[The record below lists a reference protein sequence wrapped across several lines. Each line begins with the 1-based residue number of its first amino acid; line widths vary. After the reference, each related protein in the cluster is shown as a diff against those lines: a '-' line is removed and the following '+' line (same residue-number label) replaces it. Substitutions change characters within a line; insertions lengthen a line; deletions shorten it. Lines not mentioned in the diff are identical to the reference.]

1 MAQHETDKS
10 WFDQLQAHMVEW
22 RRYLHKNPEISFQE
36 SNTSA
41 FIADK
46 LESWGIEVRRQVGGH
61 GVVGT
66 IRGAK
71 PGPAVMLRADMDAL
85 PIQDEKDCEYRSNVD
100 GAMHACGHDG
110 HTSILLGT
118 AYYFSLNRDELEGEI
133 RFLFQ
138 PAEELLPGGAVNVIK
153 DGVLE
158 GVDVI
163 YGIHLWTPFPVGTA
177 ASCAGPLMAAA
188 DDFYIEI
195 TGKGGHGGM
204 PQSTHDSVV
213 AGSALVMQLQSIV
226 SRSVDPLRPAVLT
239 VGTIQGGFA
248 QNVIAETCRLSG
260 TIRTFDEETRT
271 VMKERLHA
279 VTELTTA
286 TYGTAAQIRYIMG
299 YPPVVNDPHEVS
311 RFFKEA
317 VSVFGEGN
325 VQEASKLMPAED
337 FAYYLERVPG
347 CFMFVGAGNPAKD
360 AVYPHHHPKF
370 DFDEDA
376 MINAVRLF
384 IAISTRYAAERNA
397 GRTVRG

>member
-1 MAQHETDKS
+1 LTQHAIDKI
-10 WFDQLQAHMVEW
+10 WFDRLQENMVEW
-22 RRYLHKNPEISFQE
+22 RRHLHKNPEISFQE
-36 SNTSA
+36 SKTAA
-41 FIADK
+41 FVADK
-46 LESWGIEVRRQVGGH
+46 LESWGIEIRRQVGGH

-71 PGPAVMLRADMDAL
+71 PGPVVLLRADMDAL
-85 PIQDEKDCEYRSNVD
+85 PIQDEKECEYRSSVD

-110 HTSILLGT
+110 HTSALLGT
-118 AYYFSLNRDELEGEI
+118 AYYFSLNRDELQGEI
-133 RFLFQ
+133 RLLFQ
-138 PAEELLPGGAVNVIK
+138 PAEELLPGGAVSVIK
-153 DGVLE
+153 DGILE

-204 PQSTHDSVV
+204 PQSTNDSVV
-213 AGSALVMQLQSIV
+213 AGSALVMQLQSVV

-239 VGTIQGGFA
+239 VGTIQGGSA

-271 VMKERLHA
+271 VMKERLHE
-279 VTELTTA
+279 VTELTAA
-286 TYGTAAQIRYIMG
+286 TYGTTAQVRYIMG
-299 YPPVVNDPHEVS
+299 YPPVVNDTHEAS
-311 RFFKEA
+311 RFFNEA
-317 VSVFGEGN
+317 KSVFGEEN

-347 CFMFVGAGNPAKD
+347 CFMFVGAGNPVKG

-384 IAISTRYAAERNA
+384 IAMSMGYAAERNA
-397 GRTVRG
+397 GAIKG

>member
-1 MAQHETDKS
+1 MTQHAIDKI
-10 WFDQLQAHMVEW
+10 WFDRLQENMVEW
-22 RRYLHKNPEISFQE
+22 RRHLHKNPEISFQE
-36 SNTSA
+36 SKTAA
-41 FIADK
+41 FVADK
-46 LESWGIEVRRQVGGH
+46 LESWGIELRRQVGGH

-71 PGPAVMLRADMDAL
+71 PGPVVLLRADMDAL
-85 PIQDEKDCEYRSNVD
+85 PIQDEKECEYRSGVD

-110 HTSILLGT
+110 HTSALLGT
-118 AYYFSLNRDELEGEI
+118 AYYFSLNRDELQGEI
-133 RFLFQ
+133 RLLFQ
-138 PAEELLPGGAVNVIK
+138 PAEELLPGGAVSVIK
-153 DGVLE
+153 DGILE

-177 ASCAGPLMAAA
+177 KSCAGPLMAAA

-204 PQSTHDSVV
+204 PQSTNDSVV
-213 AGSALVMQLQSIV
+213 AGSALVMQLQSVV

-239 VGTIQGGFA
+239 VGTIQGGSA

-260 TIRTFDEETRT
+260 TIRTFDEGTRT
-271 VMKERLHA
+271 VMKERLHD
-279 VTELTTA
+279 VTELTAA
-286 TYGTAAQIRYIMG
+286 TYGTTAQVRYIMG
-299 YPPVVNDPHEVS
+299 YPPVVNDTHEAS
-311 RFFKEA
+311 RFFNEA
-317 VSVFGEGN
+317 KSVFGEEN
-325 VQEASKLMPAED
+325 VQETSKLMPAED

-347 CFMFVGAGNPAKD
+347 CFMFVGAGNPVKG

-384 IAISTRYAAERNA
+384 IAMSTGYATERNA
-397 GRTVRG
+397 GAIKG

>member
-1 MAQHETDKS
+1 MTQHVIDET
-10 WFDQLQAHMVEW
+10 WFDRLQENMVEW
-22 RRYLHKNPEISFQE
+22 RRHLHKNPEISFQE
-36 SNTSA
+36 SKTAA
-41 FIADK
+41 FVADK
-46 LESWGIEVRRQVGGH
+46 LESWGIEIRRQVGGH

-71 PGPAVMLRADMDAL
+71 PGPVVMLRADMDAL
-85 PIQDEKDCEYRSNVD
+85 PIQDEKECEYRSSVD

-110 HTSILLGT
+110 HTSALLGT
-118 AYYFSLNRDELEGEI
+118 AYYFSLNRDELQGEI
-133 RFLFQ
+133 RLLFQ
-138 PAEELLPGGAVNVIK
+138 PAEELLPGGAVSVIK

-177 ASCAGPLMAAA
+177 ASCVGPLMAAA

-204 PQSTHDSVV
+204 PQSTNDSVV

-239 VGTIQGGFA
+239 VGTIQGGSA

-271 VMKERLHA
+271 VMKERLHQ
-279 VTELTTA
+279 VTELTAA
-286 TYGTAAQIRYIMG
+286 TYGTTAQVRYIMG
-299 YPPVVNDPHEVS
+299 YPPVVNDAHEAH
-311 RFFKEA
+311 RFFNEA
-317 VSVFGEGN
+317 KSVFGEEN

-347 CFMFVGAGNPAKD
+347 CFMFVGAGNPVKG

-384 IAISTRYAAERNA
+384 IAMSTGYAAERKA
-397 GRTVRG
+397 GAIKG

>member
-1 MAQHETDKS
+1 MTQHVTDKN

-36 SNTSA
+36 SNTAA
-41 FIADK
+41 FVADK

-71 PGPAVMLRADMDAL
+71 PGPVVMLRADMDAL
-85 PIQDEKDCEYRSNVD
+85 PIQDEKDCEYRSGVD
-100 GAMHACGHDG
+100 GVMHACGHDG

-118 AYYFSLNRDELEGEI
+118 ARYFGLNRDELAGEI
-133 RFLFQ
+133 RLLFQ
-138 PAEELLPGGAVNVIK
+138 PAEELLPGGAVHVIK
-153 DGVLE
+153 EGVLE

-204 PQSTHDSVV
+204 PQSSHDSVV

-226 SRSVDPLRPAVLT
+226 SRSVDPLQPAVLT

-260 TIRTFDEETRT
+260 TIRTFDEDTRT

-279 VTELTTA
+279 VTELTAA
-286 TYGTAAQIRYIMG
+286 TYGATAEIRYIMG
-299 YPPVVNDPHEVS
+299 YPPVVNDAHEAA

-317 VSVFGEGN
+317 RPVFGDGN
-325 VQEASKLMPAED
+325 VKEASKLMPAED

-347 CFMFVGAGNPAKD
+347 CFMFVGAGNPAKN

-376 MINAVRLF
+376 MIHAVRLF
-384 IAISTRYAAERNA
+384 IAMSTGYAAERNA
-397 GRTVRG
+397 GMDI

>member
-1 MAQHETDKS
+1 MTQHVIDET
-10 WFDQLQAHMVEW
+10 WFDRLQENMVEW
-22 RRYLHKNPEISFQE
+22 RRHLHKNPEISFQE
-36 SNTSA
+36 SKTAA
-41 FIADK
+41 FVADK
-46 LESWGIEVRRQVGGH
+46 LESWGIEIRRQVGGH

-71 PGPAVMLRADMDAL
+71 PGPVVMLRADMDAL
-85 PIQDEKDCEYRSNVD
+85 PIQDEKECEYRSSVD

-110 HTSILLGT
+110 HTSALLGT
-118 AYYFSLNRDELEGEI
+118 AYYFSLNRDELQGEI
-133 RFLFQ
+133 RLLFQ
-138 PAEELLPGGAVNVIK
+138 PAEELLPGGAVSVIK

-204 PQSTHDSVV
+204 PQSTNDSVV

-239 VGTIQGGFA
+239 VGTIQGGSA

-271 VMKERLHA
+271 VMKERLHE
-279 VTELTTA
+279 VTELTAA
-286 TYGTAAQIRYIMG
+286 TYGTTAQVRYIMG
-299 YPPVVNDPHEVS
+299 YPPVVNDAHEAD
-311 RFFKEA
+311 RFFNEA
-317 VSVFGEGN
+317 KSVFGEEN

-347 CFMFVGAGNPAKD
+347 CFMFVGAGNPVKG

-384 IAISTRYAAERNA
+384 IAMSTGYAAERKA
-397 GRTVRG
+397 GAIKG

>member
-1 MAQHETDKS
+1 MTQHVIDET
-10 WFDQLQAHMVEW
+10 WFDRLQENMVEW
-22 RRYLHKNPEISFQE
+22 RRHLHKNPEISFQE
-36 SNTSA
+36 SKTAA
-41 FIADK
+41 FVADK
-46 LESWGIEVRRQVGGH
+46 LESWGIEIRRQVGGH

-71 PGPAVMLRADMDAL
+71 PGPVVMLRADMDAL
-85 PIQDEKDCEYRSNVD
+85 PIQDEKECEYRSSVD

-110 HTSILLGT
+110 HTSALLGT
-118 AYYFSLNRDELEGEI
+118 AYYFSLNRDELQGEI
-133 RFLFQ
+133 RLLFQ
-138 PAEELLPGGAVNVIK
+138 PAEELLPGGAVSVIK
-153 DGVLE
+153 DSVLE

-204 PQSTHDSVV
+204 PQSTNDSVV

-239 VGTIQGGFA
+239 VGTIQGGSA

-271 VMKERLHA
+271 VMKERLHQ
-279 VTELTTA
+279 VTELTAA
-286 TYGTAAQIRYIMG
+286 TYGTTAQVRYIMG
-299 YPPVVNDPHEVS
+299 YPPVVNDAHEAH
-311 RFFKEA
+311 RFFNEA
-317 VSVFGEGN
+317 KSVFGEEN

-347 CFMFVGAGNPAKD
+347 CFMFVGAGNPVKG

-384 IAISTRYAAERNA
+384 IAMSTGYAAERKA
-397 GRTVRG
+397 GAIKG

>member
-1 MAQHETDKS
+1 MTQHAIDKI
-10 WFDQLQAHMVEW
+10 WFDRLQENMVEW
-22 RRYLHKNPEISFQE
+22 RRHLHKNPEISFQE
-36 SNTSA
+36 SKTAA
-41 FIADK
+41 FVADK
-46 LESWGIEVRRQVGGH
+46 LESWGIEIRRQVGGH

-71 PGPAVMLRADMDAL
+71 PGPVVLLRADMDAL
-85 PIQDEKDCEYRSNVD
+85 PIQDEKECEYRSSVD

-110 HTSILLGT
+110 HTSALLGT
-118 AYYFSLNRDELEGEI
+118 AYYFSLNRDELQGEI
-133 RFLFQ
+133 RLLFQ
-138 PAEELLPGGAVNVIK
+138 PAEELLPGGAVSVIK
-153 DGVLE
+153 DGILE

-204 PQSTHDSVV
+204 PQFTNDSVV
-213 AGSALVMQLQSIV
+213 AGSALVMQLQSVV

-239 VGTIQGGFA
+239 VGTIQGGSA

-271 VMKERLHA
+271 VMKERLHE
-279 VTELTTA
+279 VTELTAA
-286 TYGTAAQIRYIMG
+286 TYGTTAQVRYIMG
-299 YPPVVNDPHEVS
+299 YPPVVNDTHEAS
-311 RFFKEA
+311 RFFNEA
-317 VSVFGEGN
+317 KSVFGEEN

-347 CFMFVGAGNPAKD
+347 CFMFVGAGNPVKG

-384 IAISTRYAAERNA
+384 IAMSMGYAAERNA
-397 GRTVRG
+397 GAIKG